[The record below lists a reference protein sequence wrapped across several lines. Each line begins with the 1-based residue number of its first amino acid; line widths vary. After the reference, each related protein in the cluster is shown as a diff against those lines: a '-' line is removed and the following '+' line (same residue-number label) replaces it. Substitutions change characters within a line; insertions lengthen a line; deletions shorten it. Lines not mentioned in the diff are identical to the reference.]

1 MKDDLRA
8 LKTSE
13 LTHGRYQGEILFV
26 ESGMVVGW
34 AIDLDRP
41 EHDLVVELLIDG
53 QGEKLGYCS
62 LPLGPFLKDSARLKG
77 LLKPRAHSS
86 SNANSNTYTN
96 TATLETLAMHGFAMA
111 LSPDEQREAKQL
123 ELRVANSGPVLGPPV
138 VLTLPKRFRFTGG
151 LLGEVFSDLNG
162 RLWGWA
168 LDPRQMQ
175 PLHLELQEEGV
186 SLDSQWANQHVPDLV
201 KHGLGRGFFGFSLQA
216 PDHCF
221 DGGMHRFFVVDEQ
234 GRRVPGSPIEMTLA
248 PKSTQYLLSQLASAV
263 EDRPQ
268 ALQGIQ
274 TLATILKQNEQVL
287 HANDAA
293 HRLRYDC
300 LPPDRHLRAQFAQG
314 LEGVPSPPQDH
325 CSKTAGVAVV
335 IVQPSKDNAP
345 HTPPSTQHA
354 LTSATECSLK
364 NQQLAPVSVTAL
376 PFQSSHDQLK
386 VLLEALA
393 DGTRI
398 DTVVV
403 VPSDVA
409 LAPWAL
415 GLLAKPVQDGAMMSY
430 CDGLVD
436 DEPFFKPPWD
446 PFLQAQT
453 DAVDLVGP
461 LAYSAEQFRLTLQ
474 NVLHSQTRF
483 SWQDVFWTVASKAE
497 ECARATP
504 ERFEQKSIQAIGH
517 VGYTRKNVKPCTPS
531 NEEVTRHDEGAR
543 KAFYDQWFD
552 GLLPLLA
559 SNAQLSET
567 SERRKRPVV
576 LKAPTETHTK
586 VSVIVPMR
594 DAPEM
599 TERCITSCISQS
611 GIKKEAIELIV
622 VNNQSQDPKSH
633 QLFKRLKT
641 EGARVIDFDAPFN
654 YAQIVNQAVDIACGN
669 VIALLNNDIEANQS
683 QSRHWLA
690 RLLQVL
696 DLPRVQAVG
705 CKLVY
710 ENAMVQHAGVLFT
723 QDGCPDH
730 MGLGLHLNDSGY
742 LNRNQALSQVPSVTA
757 ACMVFRRDDFLRA
770 GAMEAKNFS
779 IAFNDVDLCL
789 RLGRQGRVLV
799 ANTIALTHHE
809 SKSRGTDR
817 ESHQKRL
824 RFARELRAIQHCQ
837 TDFRLE

>member
-1 MKDDLRA
+1 MKDDLRT
-8 LKTSE
+8 LKASSFAYS
-13 LTHGRYQGEILFV
+13 RYQGEILFV

-34 AIDLDRP
+34 AIDIERV
-41 EHDLVVELLIDG
+41 EYDLAVEIAIDG
-53 QGEKLGYCS
+53 LSEKLSFCS
-62 LPLGPFLKDSARLKG
+62 LPLGPFLK
-77 LLKPRAHSS
+77 
-86 SNANSNTYTN
+86 NS
-96 TATLETLAMHGFAMA
+96 TLAKSVAKRHSIALEAIGQRGFAVT
-111 LSPDEQREAKQL
+111 LSPDEQREALRL
-123 ELRVANSGPVLGPPV
+123 ELRVANTGLVLGA
-138 VLTLPKRFRFTGG
+138 LIEFHLPKRFRFTRG
-151 LLGEVFSDLNG
+151 LLGEVFSDLQG

-293 HRLRYDC
+293 YRLRYDC

-314 LEGVPSPPQDH
+314 LEGVPSPPQEH
-325 CSKTAGVAVV
+325 CSKTARVAVV
-335 IVQPSKDNAP
+335 VVQPATD
-345 HTPPSTQHA
+345 HERRTPPSTQHV
-354 LTSATECSLK
+354 LTSATERSLK

-376 PFQSSHDQLK
+376 PFQPSHDQLK
-386 VLLEALA
+386 VFLKALT
-393 DGTRI
+393 DETRI
-398 DTVVV
+398 DTVVM
-403 VPSDVA
+403 VPSDVT

-461 LAYSAEQFRLTLQ
+461 VAYSAEQFRITLQ

-504 ERFEQKSIQAIGH
+504 ERFEQKSIRVVGH

-559 SNAQLSET
+559 SHAQPSET
-567 SERRKRPVV
+567 SEKKKGPVV
-576 LKAPTETHTK
+576 LKAPTDTHAK
-586 VSVIVPMR
+586 VTIIVPMR

-599 TERCITSCISQS
+599 TERCITSCIAQS
-611 GIKKEAIELIV
+611 GLKKEAIELIV

-654 YAQIVNQAVDIACGN
+654 YAQIVNQAVDVACGS

-690 RLLQVL
+690 RMLQVL
-696 DLPRVQAVG
+696 ALPRVQAVG

-757 ACMVFRRDDFLRA
+757 ACMVFRRDDFLTA
-770 GAMEAKNFS
+770 GAMDTKNFS

-789 RLGRQGRVLV
+789 RLGRQGRVVV
-799 ANTIALTHHE
+799 ASTIALTHHE

-824 RFARELRAIQHCQ
+824 RFARELRAIQCKSAEYAE
-837 TDFRLE
+837 RI